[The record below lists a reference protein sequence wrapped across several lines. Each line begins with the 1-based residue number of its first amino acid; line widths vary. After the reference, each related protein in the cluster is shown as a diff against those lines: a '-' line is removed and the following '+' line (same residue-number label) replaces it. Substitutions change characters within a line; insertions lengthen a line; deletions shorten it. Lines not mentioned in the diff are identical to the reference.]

1 MSGDVLGQT
10 SDGDSD
16 FHEPQTRN
24 LKAADLVITGAL
36 VETKLYLYGKV
47 SCNQLSTCFY
57 KRANLC
63 HAVLIRNVRRLL
75 TNH

>member
-10 SDGDSD
+10 SDGD

-24 LKAADLVITGAL
+24 LKAADLVINGAL

-47 SCNQLSTCFY
+47 RCDQLSTSFY
-57 KRANLC
+57 MR
-63 HAVLIRNVRRLL
+63 
-75 TNH
+75 TNSMPCRTN